1 MKDIKCVQKTGNILE
16 FEQLREKLG
25 IIDKK
30 DVSSLEIK
38 VIDEN
43 SEQYGISKEKL
54 MENAGRAVYEEIV
67 NLNFDFS
74 KAYVLCGTG
83 NNGGDGFVI
92 ARHISNNFATFVVLV
107 GNERKIR
114 TAETQKNFNILKNM
128 EVFGNLEYINILEN
142 ENAIDLIKTLENE
155 LKNENVLVIDAM
167 LGTGITGNLKNPYST
182 IVDYLNDLKSKYYEN
197 LKIISVDI
205 QTGNL
210 KSDLEVILHKRK
222 VENKNKNF
230 VVKNIGIPKYIE
242 NMVGKGDFYL
252 LNKRKLNSH
261 KGQNG
266 KVLIIGGSKEY
277 HGAPVFSGLA
287 ASKFADIVTV
297 ASVSNVIDTVR
308 NYPEL
313 MPHELNGEYISQK
326 NTDELLDLS
335 KNYDCT
341 VLGSGLSLNSDTKE
355 FVNSYLNETNGKVV
369 IDADAIKLIDYGNFE
384 FKNNFIFTP
393 HKKEFGYMKDYVKK
407 YAKNQGFNSTV
418 VLKGSID
425 IVFDPDNIKMNI
437 TGNQG
442 MTVGGTGD
450 ILCGIIGAIYACND
464 AFPSACC
471 GTYINGYCG
480 DLLEKEYGYYYNSTD
495 IIKILPKALNE
506 LLY

>member
-1 MKDIKCVQKTGNILE
+1 MKDIKCVQKTGNILK
-16 FEQLREKLG
+16 FEELRAKLK
-25 IIDKK
+25 INDKK
-30 DVSSLEIK
+30 DVSSFEIK

-43 SEQYGISKEKL
+43 SEQYGISKETL
-54 MENAGRAVYEEIV
+54 MENAGRAVYEEIA

-74 KAYVLCGTG
+74 KAYVFCGTG

-92 ARHISNNFATFVVLV
+92 ARHLANNFATFVVLI
-107 GNERKIR
+107 GKEEKIR
-114 TAETQKNFNILKNM
+114 TSETQKNFNIIRNM
-128 EVFGNLEYINILEN
+128 EFFGNLNYINILEN
-142 ENAIDLIKTLENE
+142 ENVMDLVKTLENE
-155 LKNENVLVIDAM
+155 LQNENVLIIDAM
-167 LGTGITGNLKNPYST
+167 LGTGITGNLKNPYSI
-182 IVDYLNDLKSKYYEN
+182 IVDYLNVLKSKYYEN
-197 LKIISVDI
+197 LKIVSVDI

-210 KSDLEVILHKRK
+210 KSDMEVILHKRK
-222 VENKNKNF
+222 TENKNKNF
-230 VVKNIGIPKYIE
+230 VVKSIGIPKYIE
-242 NMVGKGDFYL
+242 NMIGKGDFYL
-252 LNKRKLNSH
+252 LNERKQNSH

-266 KVLIIGGSKEY
+266 SVLIIGGSKEY
-277 HGAPVFSGLA
+277 HGAPVFSALA

-297 ASVSNVIDTVR
+297 ASVSKVMDTVR

-313 MPHELNGEYISQK
+313 MPYELNGEYISQDHV
-326 NTDELLDLS
+326 DELLKLS

-341 VLGSGLSLNSDTKE
+341 VVGSGISLNSDTKE
-355 FVNSYLNETNGKVV
+355 FVNSYINGTNGKVV
-369 IDADAIKLIDYGNFE
+369 IDADAIKLIDYENFE

-393 HKKEFGYMKDYVKK
+393 HKKEFEYFEK
-407 YAKNQGFNSTV
+407 YIKSSKLKSTV
-418 VLKGSID
+418 VLKGSLD
-425 IVFDPDNIKMNI
+425 IVFNSDNIKMNI

-450 ILCGIIGAIYACND
+450 ILCGIIGAIYSCNE

-495 IIKILPKALNE
+495 IIKILPKALKE

>member
-1 MKDIKCVQKTGNILE
+1 MKDIKCVQKRGNILK
-16 FEQLREKLG
+16 FEQLREKLK
-25 IIDKK
+25 INDKN
-30 DVSSLEIK
+30 DVSSSEIK

-54 MENAGRAVYEEIV
+54 MENAGTAVYEEIV

-92 ARHISNNFATFVVLV
+92 ARHLANNFATFVVLI
-107 GNERKIR
+107 GNEQKIR
-114 TAETQKNFNILKNM
+114 TSETQINFNIIKYM
-128 EVFGNLEYINILEN
+128 EFFGALDYLNILEN
-142 ENAIDLIKTLENE
+142 ENVMELIKQIEKE
-155 LKNENVLVIDAM
+155 LKNENVLIIDSM
-167 LGTGITGNLKNPYST
+167 LGTGVIGTLKNPYSI
-182 IVDYLNDLKSKYYEN
+182 IVDYLNVLKSKYYEN
-197 LKIISVDI
+197 LKILSVDI

-222 VENKNKNF
+222 FENKNKNF
-230 VVKNIGIPKYIE
+230 VVKSIGIPRYIE
-242 NMVGKGDFYL
+242 NMIGKGDFHL
-252 LNKRKLNSH
+252 LNERKPDSH

-277 HGAPVFSGLA
+277 HGAPVFSALA

-297 ASVSNVIDTVR
+297 ASVSKVMNTVK

-313 MPHELNGEYISQK
+313 MPYELNGDYIGYK
-326 NTDELLDLS
+326 NVEELLNLS

-341 VLGSGLSLNSDTKE
+341 VLGSGISLNSDTKE
-355 FVNSYLNETNGKVV
+355 FVNSYINKINGKVV
-369 IDADAIKLIDYGNFE
+369 IDADAIKLIDYENFE
-384 FKNNFIFTP
+384 FRNNFIFTP
-393 HKKEFGYMKDYVKK
+393 HKKEFEYIENYIESSEFK
-407 YAKNQGFNSTV
+407 STV
-418 VLKGSID
+418 VLKGSTD
-425 IVFDPDNIKMNI
+425 IVFNSDSIKMNI

-450 ILCGIIGAIYACND
+450 ILCGIIGAIYSCND

-480 DLLEKEYGYYYNSTD
+480 DMLEKEFGYYYNSTD
-495 IIKILPKALNE
+495 IIKILPKALKD
-506 LLY
+506 LLI

>member
-1 MKDIKCVQKTGNILE
+1 MKDIKCVQKTGNILK
-16 FEQLREKLG
+16 FEELRAKLN
-25 IIDKK
+25 INDKK
-30 DVSSLEIK
+30 DVSSFEIK

-54 MENAGRAVYEEIV
+54 MENAGRAVYEEIA

-74 KAYVLCGTG
+74 KVYVFCGTG

-92 ARHISNNFATFVVLV
+92 ARHLANNFATFVVLI
-107 GNERKIR
+107 GSESRIK
-114 TAETQKNFNILKNM
+114 TPESQKNFEIIKNM
-128 EVFGNLEYINILEN
+128 EFFKNLDYINILEN
-142 ENAIDLIKTLENE
+142 ENVMELFKTLESG
-155 LKNENVLVIDAM
+155 LKRDNILIIDAM
-167 LGTGITGNLKNPYST
+167 LGTGVTGNLKNHYSI
-182 IVDYLNDLKSKYYEN
+182 IVDYLNVLKTKYYEN
-197 LKIISVDI
+197 LKIVSVDI

-210 KSDLEVILHKRK
+210 KSDIEVILHKRK

-230 VVKNIGIPKYIE
+230 VVKSIGIPKYIE
-242 NMVGKGDFYL
+242 NMIGKGDFNL
-252 LNKRKLNSH
+252 LNERKQNSH

-266 KVLIIGGSKEY
+266 KVLVIGGSKEY
-277 HGAPVFSGLA
+277 HGAPVFSALA

-297 ASVSNVIDTVR
+297 ASVPNVINTVQ

-313 MPHELNGEYISQK
+313 IPYELNGEYLGLE
-326 NTDELLDLS
+326 NTDELLNLS

-341 VLGSGLSLNSDTKE
+341 ILGSGISINSDTKE
-355 FVNSYLNETNGKVV
+355 FVNSYVTETNGKVV

-384 FKNNFIFTP
+384 FRNNFIFTP
-393 HKKEFGYMKDYVKK
+393 HKKEFEYIKNYIE
-407 YAKNQGFNSTV
+407 NQGFNSTV
-418 VLKGSID
+418 VLKGSLD
-425 IVFDPDNIKMNI
+425 IVFNSNNIKMNI

-450 ILCGIIGAIYACND
+450 ILCGIIGSIYSCNE

-471 GTYINGYCG
+471 GTYITGYSG

-495 IIKILPKALNE
+495 IIKILPKVLKE
-506 LLY
+506 LLH